1 MEQMK
6 ENKVNAE
13 PKTAIDELLELIRPI
28 PRPKPALAPKPP
40 KEKYH
45 DGNRGP
51 DERRVAPDKKRTY
64 EVSEMWDVHHEIV
77 RRLLIGQ
84 KVVNIAKDLKVSE
97 AMVSYTRNS
106 PVVREKLEIMKG
118 ARDAETID
126 LAKRIREN
134 APQSLRLLE
143 DIISGEVDGTSV
155 PLNMRRQEANMM
167 MNRAGFAPVQT
178 IKGAILHGHYTSE
191 EIDDIKKRAVED
203 GLKSGLVIEAEVEEI
218 TDEEAE

>member
-1 MEQMK
+1 MAQD
-6 ENKVNAE
+6 AE
-13 PKTAIDELLELIRPI
+13 PKTVMDELLDLLSGKPEAK
-28 PRPKPALAPKPP
+28 PKRDMT
-40 KEKYH
+40 KYR

-51 DERRVAPDKKRTY
+51 DERRVDPGEKRTF

-77 RRLLIGQ
+77 RRLLLGQ
-84 KVVNIAKDLKVSE
+84 KVVGIARDLGVSE

-106 PVVREKLEIMKG
+106 PVVRGKLEIMKG
-118 ARDAETID
+118 ARDAETLD

-134 APQSLRLLE
+134 APESLRLLE

-155 PLNMRRQEANMM
+155 PLNMRRIEANTM

-178 IKGAILHGHYTSE
+178 IKGAILHGHYTSD

-203 GLKSGLVIEAEVEEI
+203 GLKSGVVVEGEVVEIGEE
-218 TDEEAE
+218 TEKVE

>member
-97 AMVSYTRNS
+97 AMVSYTKNS

-167 MNRAGFAPVQT
+167 MNRAGFAPIQT

>member
-1 MEQMK
+1 MS
-6 ENKVNAE
+6 E
-13 PKTAIDELLELIRPI
+13 PETVMNEMLEMLRPAA
-28 PRPKPALAPKPP
+28 RPALAPKPP

-45 DGNRGP
+45 NGNRGP
-51 DERRVAPDKKRTY
+51 DERRVDPDKKRTF
-64 EVSEMWDVHHEIV
+64 EVSAMWDVHHEIV

-84 KVVNIAKDLKVSE
+84 KVVNIAKDLNVSE

-118 ARDAETID
+118 ARDAETLD

-143 DIISGEVDGTSV
+143 DIINGEVDGTTV

-178 IKGAILHGHYTSE
+178 IKGAILHGHYTTD
-191 EIDDIKKRAVED
+191 EIDDIKKRAVEG
-203 GLKSGLVIEAEVEEI
+203 GLKSGLVVDVKAIEMESK
-218 TDEEAE
+218 

>member
-1 MEQMK
+1 VAQD
-6 ENKVNAE
+6 AE
-13 PKTAIDELLELIRPI
+13 PKTPMDELLDLLGET
-28 PRPKPALAPKPP
+28 PKPVRVHAPKPP

-45 DGNRGP
+45 NGNRGP
-51 DERRVAPDKKRTY
+51 DERRVDPSKKRTF

-84 KVVNIAKDLKVSE
+84 KVVNIAKDLNISE
-97 AMVSYTRNS
+97 ATVSYTRNS
-106 PVVREKLEIMKG
+106 PVVRDKLEIMKG
-118 ARDAETID
+118 ARDAETLD

-143 DIISGEVDGTSV
+143 DIIDGEVDGTTV

-167 MNRAGFAPVQT
+167 MNRAGFAPIQT
-178 IKGAILHGHYTSE
+178 IKGEVLHGHYTKD

-203 GLKSGLVIEAEVEEI
+203 GLKSGLVIEGEVTEVESE
-218 TDEEAE
+218 

>member
-45 DGNRGP
+45 NGNRGP

-97 AMVSYTRNS
+97 AMVSYTKNS

>member
-84 KVVNIAKDLKVSE
+84 KVGNIAKDLKVSE